1 MKKAL
6 VALALAGFASTALAN
21 VAGGAHDLSSTGPNP
36 GLGGTLSACQ
46 YCHAPHNVNTGVP
59 GAPLWNRN
67 TVVIG
72 AGTPWTMYSSA
83 TLTGYRAAT
92 PNANSMTCLSC
103 HDGISDMGAT
113 YATAQGFGGTTR
125 AMTAIAGT
133 TAIVGRDLTNDHP
146 VSVVYAG
153 DGVNY
158 SFVNA
163 ITPAFRLYRY
173 AGLDYVEC
181 ATCHE
186 PHTQQTA
193 GTPLYPFLRVSKAV
207 MCTRCHLK

>member
-6 VALALAGFASTALAN
+6 LALALAGFASTASAA
-21 VAGGAHDLSSTGPNP
+21 VAGTRHDLSSSSGTL

-67 TVVIG
+67 TVIIG
-72 AGTPWTMYSSA
+72 TGTPWTMYSSA
-83 TLTGYRAAT
+83 TLTGYRAGT

-113 YATAQGFGGTTR
+113 YATAQGFNDVATP
-125 AMTAIAGT
+125 MTAIANT
-133 TAIVGRDLTNDHP
+133 SAIVGRNLSDDHP

-158 SFVNA
+158 AFVNA

-173 AGLDYVEC
+173 SGLDYVEC

-186 PHTQQTA
+186 PHTQGIA
-193 GTPLYPFLRVSKAV
+193 GGDFFPFLRVSKQV